1 MAATI
6 AAAPGVALGFGNFGS
21 AETVTTGGIVY
32 GLAVGDVN
40 RDGKADVVAANDG
53 TITNSISILPGKG
66 NGKFKPEETIDATG
80 APDDVAIAKLAG
92 DNRPDLAV
100 ANYDASAV
108 WLLRGM
114 SGGGFEDDG
123 TLPAGPGAWRIAV
136 ADLDRDGDQDIV
148 TGNYDNT
155 APDEAISVLLGDG
168 DGFQTA
174 VDYDGGQRVMGL
186 ATGRMNGDKR
196 PDVVAATDDGLVSVY
211 RANAN
216 GTLDDPEQIDLETT
230 LGEGYDAVALADF
243 DRDGNLDVAV
253 SIYQSNQV
261 AIVRGRGDG
270 GLKQPIFKNLTVGPN
285 GIAAGDLNRDGKA
298 DVAVNG
304 YAENKMVT
312 LLGKGNGKLKA
323 PREKNASD
331 APESIA
337 IGKLNGDAGLDVVLG
352 TDTGVDAFL
361 NK

>member
-1 MAATI
+1 MV
-6 AAAPGVALGFGNFGS
+6 AAPGVALGFGSFGG

-32 GLAVGDVN
+32 GVAVGDVD

-53 TITNSISILPGKG
+53 SITNSISILPGKG
-66 NGKFKPEETIDATG
+66 NGTFKPEDTIDAIG

-92 DNRPDLAV
+92 DNRPDLV
-100 ANYDASAV
+100 VVNYDASSV

-155 APDEAISVLLGDG
+155 APDAAISVLLGDG

-186 ATGRMNGDKR
+186 ATGRMNGDKS

-211 RANAN
+211 RANAD
-216 GTLDDPEQIDLETT
+216 GTLDDPEQRNLGTT
-230 LGEGYDAVALADF
+230 LGESFDAAALADF

-253 SIYQSNQV
+253 SLYQSDQV

-270 GLKQPIFKNLTVGPN
+270 RLRQPVFKNLSVSPN

-312 LLGKGNGKLKA
+312 LLGKGNGELRG
-323 PREKNASD
+323 PREKNVSA
-331 APESIA
+331 APDSIA
-337 IGKLNGDAGLDVVLG
+337 LGKLNGDAGPDVVVG